1 MMENYWN
8 LSIVLFSAHNQFID
22 SSDNNCSVEREI
34 NWATQRNRNLSKENH
49 STEELVFD
57 LLFLLSLFVSTQRSH
72 AYDATNNVFVC
83 VYWWCCCLLHS
94 VNLTI
99 PFLPVKKRSW
109 SERNPFLSYANKN
122 FSGPIRM
129 ARCQWYYSDRM
140 TIPVVIA
147 SIVLHTFRMI
157 RDEILLR
164 FVYPSGCN
172 ARDVRAVRVYA
183 VFVRFS
189 FIFKLA
195 GKCSGLI

>member
-1 MMENYWN
+1 MFIMRFAVSFDIRMQRIVTLTHWHAIHQQLIKFQRIMMENYWN

-83 VYWWCCCLLHS
+83 VYWWYCCLLHA

-99 PFLPVKKRSW
+99 HFLPVKKRSW
-109 SERNPFLSYANKN
+109 SERNPFLSYANKKLL
-122 FSGPIRM
+122 GPYKNGQM
-129 ARCQWYYSDRM
+129 
-140 TIPVVIA
+140 PVVLQRSHDDSCCD
-147 SIVLHTFRMI
+147 SI
-157 RDEILLR
+157 DR
-164 FVYPSGCN
+164 FAY
-172 ARDVRAVRVYA
+172 
-183 VFVRFS
+183 F
-189 FIFKLA
+189 
-195 GKCSGLI
+195 